1 MDNVETIIVTEPS
14 YAHSDHVSLILRELR
29 LITMNIER
37 IADAQEKLVILLTKP
52 DEEDALP

>member
-1 MDNVETIIVTEPS
+1 MDNVETIIVT
-14 YAHSDHVSLILRELR
+14 DILRELR

-52 DEEDALP
+52 EED